1 MPEISLLTDSTTD
14 LQSCKWIPSGI
25 RYTLGPFFLL
35 SSHALFRHQ
44 IQHHVKCQQ
53 LPHLQRLSLVF
64 TPALLSCPPRVCP
77 WVFSPFLKPFPLHN
91 SAAAYLQHI
100 STYGHSHLF
109 TGRPLCASISY
120 LLCAILLQPFTCR
133 MTNHQ
138 LLGSARRSSW
148 LKHHLLLHNKWGCWA
163 SVTILVNAN
172 RKKKELQTKILRIIY
187 AWITGGKLSRNWMT
201 ARKDCF
207 SFSGYN

>member
-64 TPALLSCPPRVCP
+64 TPALLSCPPSLP
-77 WVFSPFLKPFPLHN
+77 LSFLSFPQTLSTAQLCCCLPTAHKHLWSFPSLHWKTTLCKHFL
-91 SAAAYLQHI
+91 STLWYFASTIYLQNDQPPAAGECQKELVALTTTRFYTT
-100 STYGHSHLF
+100 SE
-109 TGRPLCASISY
+109 PAEP
-120 LLCAILLQPFTCR
+120 LLQ
-133 MTNHQ
+133 
-138 LLGSARRSSW
+138 S
-148 LKHHLLLHNKWGCWA
+148 
-163 SVTILVNAN
+163 
-172 RKKKELQTKILRIIY
+172 
-187 AWITGGKLSRNWMT
+187 
-201 ARKDCF
+201 
-207 SFSGYN
+207 